1 MRVKASGQ
9 CFLLMPL
16 KGMPAWPL
24 IVVCT
29 HRQPVVAVPSE
40 NMLEGVSGR
49 NRETFGN
56 LIIKLK
62 MGNFEEQNK

>member
-9 CFLLMPL
+9 CFLLMAL

-29 HRQPVVAVPSE
+29 HRQPVVVVPSE